1 MPSELP
7 AARQRHGNRVKRG
20 KNNSQMVSTVRA
32 SHPPEVT
39 RSTRDSQEEINR
51 LKEEIDRLQTDR
63 QVRERET
70 GDDEFTL
77 TAELRW
83 KLNQLEKEKLHFSTK
98 YNNEVSQY
106 EAQIA
111 RLRAQVERG
120 EAQRQTLE
128 YDVAVV
134 RRDAA
139 AERRETEEK
148 MRDLKEHNLKLEVLS
163 SELHQTVSDLQRSLE
178 ITQKA
183 REDDRQDLQTQLRER
198 DHLLQNLSAENDRL
212 QSDKIRLE
220 TLIQEQ
226 NDTLQKMKEE
236 MERLKREREKDEEKL
251 RNKSTEVQH
260 SIEREEKLRSELKSA
275 LEKVKVLEQ
284 NIELERAAYLES
296 KFNSEIIQVR
306 MKDLENDLRM
316 EKNSHADVISSLELL
331 KQKFG
336 EVESAYAHERDQSQ
350 HITHKL
356 AQMEKEFLNMKTD
369 LIGQLDQEKA
379 GSADL
384 IGQLEHERAESQKLS
399 VKLQEQDRVF
409 TERQEEINQVK
420 RSLAC
425 VQESYDGVLCD
436 IVGVLQEYHQPGE
449 AHTYTEEGDKP
460 KASAWLDTLR
470 RTLHNYHTQLQETMI
485 VMQKLNH
492 EILMKDEKITDLQKH
507 IQESE
512 ARGVCVNE
520 EVKRL
525 RVCVADAAADA
536 DRAQKDLR
544 RLTHQL
550 QEEKTQ
556 HAQTQTQMNTI
567 QQQHQRDGQEKLTF
581 LHMLYQRLVAGCVLM
596 TPAHSMLGSFS
607 WAELSAMVQ
616 EHVDILTSDLNAA
629 NQKVLYLE
637 SMCEGRSAALEAA
650 SDKLKQ
656 REKMWIQ
663 QREDLNTQHAHNNT
677 QLQHRIQDLSRQLE
691 EAEGRVRCLECSQS
705 EHEQEVTRLQELL
718 SACGREEAC
727 LLAAC
732 GVLVGCVRAL
742 RRQVCWLVWQ
752 KSVLQERVRDAE
764 VLQTDVSTLL
774 HALRDSGVKGQSEVK
789 GPAMRA
795 FRRCVIAV
803 LAAGRLRALGRSSS
817 MLFRVSVGY
826 GRLPDV
832 CVSEVRVREKDE
844 DEDSRVT
851 KTLNS
856 SELLVLIH
864 TCMEGIQEELSTRD
878 GVMSAAQ
885 SRCRKLFE
893 RLLSDVDAQCC
904 GHYGNGS
911 LARRLGVGLLKLTN
925 DQHTKHSYTNSKV
938 LVASLQ
944 KQILEFTQRL
954 HSAEVERRNLRLQLS
969 RTKHK
974 DTHTLCVPVQQFE
987 SVCSELSSALER
999 EECAQRLLRDQA
1011 THLQRLDISM
1021 QLHAGEQ
1028 LEKNQTLTHAVQSLS
1043 DAKLELKR
1051 KHQSLTSLQ
1060 KHFSQSQQEKKQLQQ
1075 TIKSAEN
1082 ALRTAAK
1089 NRDSLMSYIRSVED
1103 HLKEMRDDII
1113 VRRGVSSQDHI
1124 PLHRPLLLPEHNNII
1139 KTPQTEALQSL
1150 VRSFLELFQ
1159 MMYSKISCQEREISS
1174 YQSHITQNTAVL

>member
-7 AARQRHGNRVKRG
+7 TARQRHGNRVKRG
-20 KNNSQMVSTVRA
+20 KDNSQMVSTARA

-63 QVRERET
+63 QVCERET
-70 GDDEFTL
+70 GDGFTL

-83 KLNQLEKEKLHFSTK
+83 KLNQLEKEKLHFTTK

-106 EAQIA
+106 EAQLA

-128 YDVAVV
+128 YDVAVA

-148 MRDLKEHNLKLEVLS
+148 MRDLREHNLKLEVLS
-163 SELHQTVSDLQRSLE
+163 SELRQTVSDLQRSLE

-220 TLIQEQ
+220 TLIQNE
-226 NDTLQKMKEE
+226 TLQEMKEE

-251 RNKSTEVQH
+251 RNKSTEMQH
-260 SIEREEKLRSELKSA
+260 STQREEKLRSELKSA

-284 NIELERAAYLES
+284 NIESERAAYLES

-306 MKDLENDLRM
+306 MKDLEDALRM
-316 EKNSHADVISSLELL
+316 EKTSHADVISSLELL

-350 HITHKL
+350 HIRQKL
-356 AQMEKEFLNMKTD
+356 KQMEKEFLNMKTD

-384 IGQLEHERAESQKLS
+384 IGQLEHERAESLKLS
-399 VKLQEQDRVF
+399 VKLQEQDRLC
-409 TERQEEINQVK
+409 TERQEEINKVK

-436 IVGVLQEYHQPGE
+436 IVGVLQDYHQPGE

-460 KASAWLDTLR
+460 KASTLLDTLR
-470 RTLHNYHTQLQETMI
+470 RILHNYHTQLQETMI
-485 VMQKLNH
+485 VMQKLNQ
-492 EILMKDEKITDLQKH
+492 EILLKDEKITDLQKH

-567 QQQHQRDGQEKLTF
+567 QQQHQRDAQEKLTF

-596 TPAHSMLGSFS
+596 TPAQSMLGSFS

-616 EHVDILTSDLNAA
+616 EHVDILTSDLSAT

-650 SDKLKQ
+650 SDQLKH

-691 EAEGRVRCLECSQS
+691 EAEGRVRCLERAQS
-705 EHEQEVTRLQELL
+705 EQEQEVTRLQELV

-727 LLAAC
+727 LMAAC
-732 GVLVGCVRAL
+732 GVLTGCVRAL

-752 KSVLQERVRDAE
+752 KSVLQERVKNAE
-764 VLQTDVSTLL
+764 VLRTDVGTLL
-774 HALRDSGVKGQSEVK
+774 HALGDGGVKGQSEVK
-789 GPAMRA
+789 GQALRT

-817 MLFRVSVGY
+817 VLFRVAVGY
-826 GRLPDV
+826 GRQPDV

-904 GHYGNGS
+904 GHYGTGS
-911 LARRLGVGLLKLTN
+911 LARRLGVGLLKLTS

-974 DTHTLCVPVQQFE
+974 DKTHTLCVPVQQFE

-1021 QLHAGEQ
+1021 QLHAREQ

-1051 KHQSLTSLQ
+1051 KHQSLTSLE
-1060 KHFSQSQQEKKQLQQ
+1060 KHFSQSQQEKKLLQQ

-1089 NRDSLMSYIRSVED
+1089 NRESLMSYIRSVED
-1103 HLKEMRDDII
+1103 HLKEIRDDII
-1113 VRRGVSSQDHI
+1113 VSSKDHI
-1124 PLHRPLLLPEHNNII
+1124 PLHRPLLLPEHSNII

-1159 MMYSKISCQEREISS
+1159 MMYSKISS
-1174 YQSHITQNTAVL
+1174 Y